1 MNIWD
6 IYKTPSRWR
15 KCNDVYVRILEI
27 FKPWTY
33 QYKWEKEKLGSDLKD
48 IRWIIIKYERCDNLN
63 FEYCYTNYMKRTD
76 FLYNFKKYNLI
87 K

>member
-1 MNIWD
+1 MGKWD
-6 IYKTPSRWR
+6 IYKTESTWR
-15 KCNDVYVRILEI
+15 QSSTTYVRILDI

-33 QYKWEKEKLGSDLKD
+33 QYRYEKEKLWSDWEW
-48 IRWIIIKYERCDNLN
+48 IRWILIKYERSDSLK

-76 FLYNFKKYNLI
+76 FLYNFKKV